1 MPVAI
6 LAMEFYQINVLL
18 VIVTDTISK
27 LNASWIALKGFMK
40 IISTKLVQLVTQ
52 NALPVM
58 VLLKMSAKFASQNIS
73 LKLINLL
80 V

>member
-1 MPVAI
+1 
-6 LAMEFYQINVLL
+6 
-18 VIVTDTISK
+18 
-27 LNASWIALKGFMK
+27 MK